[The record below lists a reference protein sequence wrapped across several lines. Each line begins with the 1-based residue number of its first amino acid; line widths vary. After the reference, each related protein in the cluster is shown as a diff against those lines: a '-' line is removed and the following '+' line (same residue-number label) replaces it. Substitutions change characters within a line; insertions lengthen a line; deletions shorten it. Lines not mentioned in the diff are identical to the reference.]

1 MLSFLPLSTVPL
13 STLGG
18 INPLYVSAIFNSE
31 GNLDL
36 SPLTI
41 IYNGSQFD
49 CYADFSPSL
58 YPIRNI
64 NVYHIVYVTTDINY
78 EMTLNTNEES
88 TLYTTQDLSF
98 TSYVDTESNYQLT
111 TMMAGDFTMAV
122 SNSSFDTTCYLTT
135 SVDYILY
142 VTQSIDFILNTVKE
156 YS

>member
-13 STLGG
+13 SSLGG
-18 INPLYVSAIFNSE
+18 LSPFYASAALNAE
-31 GNLDL
+31 GNLNL
-36 SPLTI
+36 SPFVK
-41 IYNGSQFD
+41 IYQSAQFD
-49 CYADFSPSL
+49 CFANFSPSL
-58 YPIRNI
+58 YPVRNI

-111 TMMAGDFTMAV
+111 TMMAGDFNMAV

-142 VTQSIDFILNTVKE
+142 VTQSVDFILNTVKE